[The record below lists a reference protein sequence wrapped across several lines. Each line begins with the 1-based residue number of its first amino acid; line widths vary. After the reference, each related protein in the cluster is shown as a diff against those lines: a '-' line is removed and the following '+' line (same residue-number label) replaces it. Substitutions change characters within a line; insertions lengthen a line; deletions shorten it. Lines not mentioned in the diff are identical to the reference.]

1 MIKNFDDCAFFFFLC
16 FCFVTRFEVLKQ
28 LVILEGV
35 RVPSSMLIRT
45 GGSLKIDIGSKI
57 VFLVDV

>member
-1 MIKNFDDCAFFFFLC
+1 MTVPFFFLC

-28 LVILEGV
+28 IVTLEGV